1 MYEIGAKGMLNKL
14 NHIIPDLL
22 LKPKFWFCRHL
33 FVQIIILLITM
44 SNLFQDSDTIVYD
57 RLWVWF
63 FAYAMLN
70 AITYVN
76 IYLLVPRMLLAGH
89 MKRYILSLS
98 AIIFFML
105 SCNILFHLYFG
116 NVSEITLEFFFAVAF
131 YLSNICL
138 LMAGITALF
147 LFNNGVK
154 NKQRIEEL
162 QTATMEVELANL
174 KNQINPHFLF
184 NVLNNANILAGEDTD
199 KSSRLLKKLNSL
211 LKYQISDSSK
221 KSVLLRDDIAFLNN
235 YLELEKTRRGKFDY
249 TVKIEGDC
257 DIQIP
262 PLLFIPFVENAVKHN
277 PESDSYVNLSF
288 SIVDDRLRFE
298 CENPKPRLFHAKKI
312 GGIGLANVKR
322 RLELLFGADYSLN
335 LLDEKEKYTVIM
347 EIKI

>member
-1 MYEIGAKGMLNKL
+1 MLNKL

-33 FVQIIILLITM
+33 LVQIIIVLMTI
-44 SNLFQDSDTIVYD
+44 SNLIDDSDTIAFD
-57 RLWVWF
+57 RLWLWL
-63 FAYAMLN
+63 FAYVMLN
-70 AITYVN
+70 AITYAN
-76 IYLLVPRMLLAGH
+76 IYLLVPRMLLAGR

-98 AIIFFML
+98 AIILFMI
-105 SCNILFHLYFG
+105 SCNIFFHIYFG
-116 NVSEITLEFFFAVAF
+116 NDSGFTLELFFAITY
-131 YLSNICL
+131 YLSNTCL

-147 LFNNGVK
+147 LFKNGEE
-154 NKQRIEEL
+154 NKRRIEEL

-221 KSVLLRDDIAFLNN
+221 KYVSLRDDINFLND
-235 YLELEKTRRGKFDY
+235 YLGLEKTRRGKFDY

-262 PLLFIPFVENAVKHN
+262 PLLFIPFVENAIKHN
-277 PESDSYVNLSF
+277 PESGSYVNLSF
-288 SIVDDRLRFE
+288 SIVDGRLHFE
-298 CENPKPRLFHAKKI
+298 CKNPKPRLFHPKKI
-312 GGIGLANVKR
+312 GGIGLVNVKR
-322 RLELLFGADYSLN
+322 RLDLLFGADYTLSLC
-335 LLDEKEKYTVIM
+335 DEKEKYTVIM
-347 EIKI
+347 EFKI